1 MSNPDERVGDRS
13 GSSGDGTA
21 DSLPDPLAAYDEG
34 SFFRQLVANTTEGVL
49 TIAEDHTI
57 VFANPAIE
65 DILGY
70 APDELIGKSKLTVIP
85 ERLRQAH
92 VAGLEAYIRT
102 GDKHIDWDGVEL
114 PAVHKDGHEV
124 PVSISLW
131 EHPRSEDPRL
141 FTGLFRDISERK
153 LRERRFEAVFNNT
166 YQFTGLL
173 DREGTLLE
181 VNETTLSAT
190 GLERDDLVGT
200 PLWDSFWFRSSDR
213 ARRIAREG
221 VECARDGEFFREEV
235 RVQGG
240 DRTAIIDF
248 SVRPVMDHRDEIRW
262 LLPEGRDITGHR
274 TREQHLHVLHRLLR
288 HNLRNDLNVISGYA
302 EMLASDVDDE
312 FRAYAAEIAAT
323 AAELIDTTE
332 TAKKLADSTLER
344 HTRQYPVA
352 LQPVLSAVVD
362 ELRDAYPES
371 TIVRPDEGDLLVTAD
386 ERLATVFREVIENAI
401 EHTDQRHPVVKLGVT
416 ADAETVDVFVTDD
429 GPGIPETEQTGIF
442 NEEPVTQTD
451 HGSGLGLWLTELIL
465 DDYGGS
471 LAYDSCS
478 ANGSRVTITL
488 PRRNDLED

>member
-1 MSNPDERVGDRS
+1 MSNPGESPGDRS
-13 GSSGDGTA
+13 GPSADGTV
-21 DSLPDPLAAYDEG
+21 DSLPDPLAADDE
-34 SFFRQLVANTTEGVL
+34 SFFRQLASNTSEGVL
-49 TIAEDHTI
+49 TITENHTI
-57 VFANPAIE
+57 VFANQAIE

-70 APDELIGKSKLTVIP
+70 TPDELVGNSKLTVIP
-85 ERLRQAH
+85 ERLQQAH
-92 VAGLEAYIRT
+92 VDGLEAYVRS
-102 GDKHIDWDGVEL
+102 GEKHIDWDGVEL
-114 PAVHKDGHEV
+114 PAVHKAGHEV

-131 EHPRSEDPRL
+131 ELPQSEGPRL

-200 PLWDSFWFRSSDR
+200 PLWDSFWFRSTDR

-221 VECARDGEFFREEV
+221 VECAREGEFFREEV

-240 DRTAIIDF
+240 DRMAIIDF
-248 SVRPVMDHRDEIRW
+248 SVRPVTDHRGEIRW

-302 EMLASDVDDE
+302 EMLASEIDDDE
-312 FRAYAAEIAAT
+312 FQAYAAEIAAT

-344 HTRQYPVA
+344 NTRQYAVA
-352 LQPVLSAVVD
+352 LEPVLSAVVD

-371 TIVRPDEGDLLVTAD
+371 AIVRSDDEDLLVTAD

-401 EHTDQRHPVVKLGVT
+401 EHTDQREPVVRLGVT
-416 ADAETVDVFVTDD
+416 ADAETVDVLVTDD

-442 NEEPVTQTD
+442 NEEPVTQTN
-451 HGSGLGLWLTELIL
+451 HGSGLGLWLAELIL
-465 DDYGGS
+465 DDYGGT
-471 LAYDSCS
+471 LAYDFCPV
-478 ANGSRVTITL
+478 NGSRVTISL
-488 PRRNDLED
+488 PRRDDLEN